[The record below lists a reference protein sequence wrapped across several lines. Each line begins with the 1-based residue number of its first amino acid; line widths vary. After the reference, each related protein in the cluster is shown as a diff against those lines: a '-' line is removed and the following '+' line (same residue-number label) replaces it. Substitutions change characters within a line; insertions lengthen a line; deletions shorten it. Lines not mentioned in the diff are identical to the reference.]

1 MNNPIENLN
10 NAIIEFE
17 NKSFCLSGNFEYGSK
32 AKVEEYITSKG
43 GSVDK
48 NIKKNTNYLVVGEDG
63 SSKYSNGNYGTKVK
77 RAIESGITILKE
89 YQLFNL

>member
-1 MNNPIENLN
+1 MW
-10 NAIIEFE
+10 
-17 NKSFCLSGNFEYGSK
+17 
-32 AKVEEYITSKG
+32 
-43 GSVDK
+43 
-48 NIKKNTNYLVVGEDG
+48 IKIYLVVGEDG